1 MNRGAAYEVSLAHL
15 YDSLPSDA
23 LRNFEGSLVNLYEHL
38 LNFLGSALAVQEKNV
53 LRRAFSA
60 LWTAQDAT
68 SFSEGCLK
76 LEQTLDFESRLV
88 ESHRNKEAAEKI
100 EAILKSSE
108 YLEKKITDT
117 QSLIDA
123 LRVEL
128 KEEMENQEAL
138 HWVSSIPVLDHH
150 INAKEGRTAE
160 TGQLVFGKH
169 EFSKWEKS
177 QAPCLLWIHGI
188 REFPYSRSQTPLY

>member
-1 MNRGAAYEVSLAHL
+1 MNRGAAYEVSLAQL
-15 YDSLPSDA
+15 YGSLPSDA
-23 LRNFEGSLVNLYEHL
+23 LCNFERALVNLYEHL

-60 LWTAQDAT
+60 LWTAQEAT

-76 LEQTLDFESRLV
+76 LEQTLELESRLL
-88 ESHRNKEAAEKI
+88 ESHRNEEAAERI
-100 EAILKSSE
+100 EAILRSTE
-108 YLEKKITDT
+108 YLENKITDT

-123 LRVEL
+123 LRLEL
-128 KEEMENQEAL
+128 KEEKENQEAL
-138 HWVSSIPVLDHH
+138 DWVSNIPVLDHH

-160 TGQLVFGKH
+160 TGQWVFEKL

-177 QAPCLLWIHGI
+177 LAPCLLWIHGI
-188 REFPYSRSQTPLY
+188 REFLYSRFQTPLY

>member
-15 YDSLPSDA
+15 YDTLPSDA
-23 LRNFEGSLVNLYEHL
+23 LCNFERSLVNLYEHL

-53 LRRAFSA
+53 LRRAFSV
-60 LWTAQDAT
+60 
-68 SFSEGCLK
+68 FSEGCLK
-76 LEQTLDFESRLV
+76 LEQTLDTESRLV

-100 EAILKSSE
+100 ETILKCSE

-128 KEEMENQEAL
+128 KEEKENQEAL
-138 HWVSSIPVLDHH
+138 DWVSSIPVLDHH

-160 TGQLVFGKH
+160 TGQWVFGKH

-188 REFPYSRSQTPLY
+188 REFPYSRS